1 MHRQARRYAQAP
13 TSKPMADAATHT
25 VDKTMDACATLRARA
40 GDGSK
45 GSSAADSQAPE
56 QTPVSRMH
64 TRARCTRS
72 VQAARAA
79 AAALCR
85 RRAVTPGRAHLRPG
99 LICEGSLRLLI
110 LGYHLNRQAEQA
122 RYTPIKAPRDS
133 GGRRCT
139 QERLRE
145 GVADL
150 PRCDGGSAHAVSW
163 AAHAGGARQPACT
176 GALSAAAAVTYVR
189 LEQIEQRED
198 FVYLEV
204 DGVILC
210 RIDLDAV
217 PKP

>member
-1 MHRQARRYAQAP
+1 M
-13 TSKPMADAATHT
+13 
-25 VDKTMDACATLRARA
+25 RA
-40 GDGSK
+40 GADKQTDGTRTLPRGHAVDASMGARNAVALVQAVNGSK
-45 GSSAADSQAPE
+45 GSSAADSQAP
-56 QTPVSRMH
+56 SRLPS
-64 TRARCTRS
+64 RACTHAH
-72 VQAARAA
+72 AAHGRFRQRVRA

-133 GGRRCT
+133 GDASMHVC
-139 QERLRE
+139 
-145 GVADL
+145 VADL

-176 GALSAAAAVTYVR
+176 GARSAAAAVTYVR
-189 LEQIEQRED
+189 LEQIEQRAD